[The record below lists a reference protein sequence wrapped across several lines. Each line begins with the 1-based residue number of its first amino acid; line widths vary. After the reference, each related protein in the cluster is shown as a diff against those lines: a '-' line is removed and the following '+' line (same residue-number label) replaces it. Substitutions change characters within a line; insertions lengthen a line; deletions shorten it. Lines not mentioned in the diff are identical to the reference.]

1 MGLREIDKI
10 EKHNIKRFNKWAGNY
25 DTGIVS
31 IFFKMCYRKIRP
43 LLNLQ
48 DGMRLLDV
56 GCGTG
61 SLLLELSGSG
71 KVLNLYGI
79 DLSPEMINAA
89 RVKLKDGKHV
99 ELYDGSAADLPF
111 ESNYFDYVVCMNSL
125 HHHANPNQSLVEMT
139 RVLKPG
145 GMTILMDG
153 FVDSTVRK
161 ILSRTAN
168 ILRNEGKVQR
178 FKRKELQRIFR
189 NLGYEPITQQT
200 FLFFMLITCGTKKK

>member
-1 MGLREIDKI
+1 MDKT
-10 EKHNIKRFNKWAGNY
+10 EKHNIRRFNKWAGSY

-31 IFFKMCYRKIRP
+31 IFFKMCYRRIRP
-43 LLNLQ
+43 LLNLH

-61 SLLLELSGSG
+61 SLLQELSESG
-71 KVLNLYGI
+71 KELNLYGI
-79 DLSPEMINAA
+79 DLSPEMVNAA
-89 RVKLKDGKHV
+89 RVKLKDKKHI
-99 ELYDGSAADLPF
+99 ELYEGSAADLPF

-125 HHHANPNQSLVEMT
+125 HHHANPNQSLAEMA
-139 RVLKPG
+139 RVLKAG

-189 NLGYEPITQQT
+189 SLGYEHITQQT
-200 FLFFMLITCGTKKK
+200 YLFFMLITCGTKMK

>member
-1 MGLREIDKI
+1 MDKNKID
-10 EKHNIKRFNKWAGNY
+10 EHNVKRFNKWAGSY

-61 SLLLELSGSG
+61 SLLQELSGSG
-71 KVLNLYGI
+71 KELNLYGI

-89 RVKLKDGKHV
+89 RVKLKDEKHT
-99 ELYDGSAADLPF
+99 ELYEGSAADLPF
-111 ESNYFDYVVCMNSL
+111 QSNFFDYVVCMNSL
-125 HHHANPNQSLVEMT
+125 HHHANPNQSLVEIT

-145 GMTILMDG
+145 GVMILMDG
-153 FVDSTVRK
+153 FVDSIVRK
-161 ILSRTAN
+161 VFSRTAN
-168 ILRNEGKVQR
+168 ILRNEGKVHR
-178 FKRKELQRIFR
+178 FKRAGLQRIFLS
-189 NLGYEPITQQT
+189 LGYESITQQT
-200 FLFFMLITCGTKKK
+200 FLFFMLITCGTKARV